1 MLNPVYKL
9 KQVGL
14 ANNPNLLENCRD
26 FLLKK
31 GVTNVDLK
39 NPHGEYQA
47 FKFYGIHVKSKQIL
61 LASSSLNHILYSRSA
76 SQLFG
81 TFY

>member
-1 MLNPVYKL
+1 MLI
-9 KQVGL
+9 
-14 ANNPNLLENCRD
+14 
-26 FLLKK
+26 
-31 GVTNVDLK
+31 TK

-47 FKFYGIHVKSKQIL
+47 FKFYGIHVQSKQIL

-81 TFY
+81 TFYWKRRYNIHYDWSAHLRRTNNKNSFVT

>member
-1 MLNPVYKL
+1 MLI
-9 KQVGL
+9 
-14 ANNPNLLENCRD
+14 
-26 FLLKK
+26 KK
-31 GVTNVDLK
+31 NI
-39 NPHGEYQA
+39 HGEYQA
-47 FKFYGIHVKSKQIL
+47 SKFYGIHIKSKQIL